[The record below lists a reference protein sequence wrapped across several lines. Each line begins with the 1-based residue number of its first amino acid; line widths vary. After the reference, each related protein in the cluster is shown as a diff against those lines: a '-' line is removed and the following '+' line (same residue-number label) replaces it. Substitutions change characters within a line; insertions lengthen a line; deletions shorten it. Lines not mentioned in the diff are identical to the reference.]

1 KVGGGDGP
9 TSYPSIDDHNIH
21 ARSANIASSVEFG
34 LPSEIVTAVEIV
46 DGRLTG
52 LYRSQALHQAKTPP
66 KGNFSSTR
74 LFTKAPSDHSNRVRS
89 FAVASL
95 CFTQKCQVSARFDFD
110 FFLSKR
116 SSPESQEGPL
126 PFFKAKA
133 SPFWSLKPLCLPQ
146 GPILLK
152 TPLFGGSKTKIFANL
167 CVVCCNLYC
176 NPKNQRQTHSRK
188 PIPRGSHYADSKPSL
203 YCPVG
208 GGEKHPRWKGE

>member
-1 KVGGGDGP
+1 GGGDGP

-34 LPSEIVTAVEIV
+34 LPSEIVAAVEIV

-66 KGNFSSTR
+66 KGNFSSMR

-110 FFLSKR
+110 FFRSKR

-126 PFFKAKA
+126 PFFKANV
-133 SPFWSLKPLCLPQ
+133 SPFWSLKPL
-146 GPILLK
+146 
-152 TPLFGGSKTKIFANL
+152 
-167 CVVCCNLYC
+167 
-176 NPKNQRQTHSRK
+176 
-188 PIPRGSHYADSKPSL
+188 
-203 YCPVG
+203 
-208 GGEKHPRWKGE
+208 